1 MGTVDFAVVICPR
14 RELLTMT
21 MSMKLFRVAACGCV
35 ILKEFEYRSSFVVVK
50 TVCEWLYVMCLLLS
64 CLGRMIQCMPVGS
77 RCLPCEV
84 IAPGVQSSQP
94 VRHGIGQDREV
105 ISTDWQV
112 ITGMWAS
119 RL

>member
-21 MSMKLFRVAACGCV
+21 MSMSMKLFRVAACGCV

-50 TVCEWLYVMCLLLS
+50 TVCEWLYVMCFLLS

-77 RCLPCEV
+77 
-84 IAPGVQSSQP
+84 
-94 VRHGIGQDREV
+94 HGYDG
-105 ISTDWQV
+105 WL
-112 ITGMWAS
+112 MMFA
-119 RL
+119 L